1 MEIIGQAYQGLF
13 VAAILLLAFLILIS
27 ILRSV
32 IGPRIADR
40 IIAINMIGTM
50 IIMII
55 AVLSVM
61 LDQNYL
67 VDICLIYAM
76 ISFLGVVVLCKIY
89 TGVYLQKKGRKAT
102 LEAVMEN
109 IRIQQQN
116 NCACQHDD
124 DTKQHDDNTKPY
136 NDDTGQQGSSDSYDI
151 AASTQNQSEKE
162 GE

>member
-1 MEIIGQAYQGLF
+1 MEIIEQAYYGLF
-13 VAAILLLAFLILIS
+13 IVTILILALLILFC
-27 ILRSV
+27 ILRSAL
-32 IGPRIADR
+32 GPRTADR

-55 AVLSVM
+55 AVLSVL

-102 LEAVMEN
+102 LKAIDEN
-109 IRIQQQN
+109 IRDQQLKSAQRLGSV
-116 NCACQHDD
+116 
-124 DTKQHDDNTKPY
+124 KQLK
-136 NDDTGQQGSSDSYDI
+136 
-151 AASTQNQSEKE
+151 QNQQIEHDRKNGPDGDKDQRKDKENTKE
-162 GE
+162 GEEK

>member
-1 MEIIGQAYQGLF
+1 MEIIEQAYYGLF
-13 VAAILLLAFLILIS
+13 IATILILALLILFC
-27 ILRSV
+27 ILRSAL
-32 IGPRIADR
+32 GPRTADR

-55 AVLSVM
+55 AVLSVL

-102 LEAVMEN
+102 LKAIDEN
-109 IRIQQQN
+109 IRDQQLKSAQRLGSV
-116 NCACQHDD
+116 
-124 DTKQHDDNTKPY
+124 KQLK
-136 NDDTGQQGSSDSYDI
+136 
-151 AASTQNQSEKE
+151 QNQQIEDDRKNGPDGDKDQRKDKENTKE
-162 GE
+162 GEEK

>member
-13 VAAILLLAFLILIS
+13 VATVLLLAFLILIS

-116 NCACQHDD
+116 GCACQDDD
-124 DTKQHDDNTKPY
+124 DTKAMPKESPDKTK
-136 NDDTGQQGSSDSYDI
+136 
-151 AASTQNQSEKE
+151 AASAQNQNEKE
-162 GE
+162 DA

>member
-1 MEIIGQAYQGLF
+1 MEIIEQAYYGLF
-13 VAAILLLAFLILIS
+13 IATILILALLILFC
-27 ILRSV
+27 ILRSAL
-32 IGPRIADR
+32 GPRTADR

-55 AVLSVM
+55 AVLSVL

-102 LEAVMEN
+102 LKAIDEN
-109 IRIQQQN
+109 IRDQQLKSAQRLGSV
-116 NCACQHDD
+116 
-124 DTKQHDDNTKPY
+124 KQLK
-136 NDDTGQQGSSDSYDI
+136 
-151 AASTQNQSEKE
+151 QNQQIEHDRKNGPDGDKDQRKDKENTKE
-162 GE
+162 GEEK

>member
-1 MEIIGQAYQGLF
+1 MVVTGELTALEAAYRTVYVGALIF
-13 VAAILLLAFLILIS
+13 LALMIFLCLI
-27 ILRSV
+27 RAV
-32 IGPRIADR
+32 KGPSIADR
-40 IIAINMIGTM
+40 IVAVNMMGTMVMVIIAIL
-50 IIMII
+50 
-55 AVLSVM
+55 ALM
-61 LDQNYL
+61 LKEGYL

-124 DTKQHDDNTKPY
+124 NTRQHDDNTR
-136 NDDTGQQGSSDSYDI
+136 QQGSSDSSAI

>member
-124 DTKQHDDNTKPY
+124 NTKQHDDNTR
-136 NDDTGQQGSSDSYDI
+136 QQGSSDSSAI

>member
-1 MEIIGQAYQGLF
+1 MEIIEQAYYGLF
-13 VAAILLLAFLILIS
+13 IATILILALLILFC
-27 ILRSV
+27 ILRSAL
-32 IGPRIADR
+32 GPRTADR

-55 AVLSVM
+55 AVLSVL

-102 LEAVMEN
+102 LKAIDEN
-109 IRIQQQN
+109 IRDQQLKSAQRLGSV
-116 NCACQHDD
+116 
-124 DTKQHDDNTKPY
+124 KQLK
-136 NDDTGQQGSSDSYDI
+136 
-151 AASTQNQSEKE
+151 QNQQIEDDRKNGPDGDKDQRKDKE
-162 GE
+162 NT